1 MFSYNALQLRINL
14 LKVNIVC
21 SIIFLYF
28 KKLLRKQSIIAVY
41 LGLTNLR
48 KQAKKMFD
56 NVINSKVIFLAV
68 CKEGCHPEAGFCDLP
83 NECRSYFFDKNLF
96 KQK

>member
-28 KKLLRKQSIIAVY
+28 KKLLRKQPIIAVY

-56 NVINSKVIFLAV
+56 NVMNSKVIF
-68 CKEGCHPEAGFCDLP
+68 
-83 NECRSYFFDKNLF
+83 
-96 KQK
+96 